1 MADVYL
7 GAERATEA
15 ERAAVDAALE
25 RCGADPVV
33 QRPTER
39 LAIGGTA
46 RRHERRHFLLPALH
60 GLQNAAGWIS
70 PGGINYIGEVLLVPP
85 AEAYGV
91 ASFYDLF
98 RTEPPDHDGDTVHVC
113 VDAACQISGSDELAA
128 SVAAAGGHV
137 HASPCLGQC
146 ERAPA
151 MFVQAVGGPDRVP
164 ADEDGGGGQNGGPG
178 DGGRGGQSGDGSRG
192 DNDDE
197 YGGRGG
203 QSGDGGRG
211 DNRAED
217 GSRTSRAYRLPQAGD
232 PGLRLLRRIGAADP
246 TSLESYRAHGGYA
259 ALARA
264 VEIGPE
270 AVLAAVA
277 DSGLSGRG
285 GAAFP
290 TGVKWRAV
298 AAETGRPKHVVANC
312 DESEPG
318 TFKDRVVMEQDPFAV
333 IESLTIAGLATGAA
347 QGWIYIRGEYPLATA
362 RLQGAA
368 DQARAAGLLG
378 ADAAGSGQA
387 FDVAIWRGA
396 GAYICGE
403 ETALFNSLEGFRG
416 EPRNK
421 PPFPTTH
428 GLFGQP
434 TAVNNPETLI
444 NVLDIV
450 TEGPEAYRSGGT
462 ERSPGTKL
470 LCLSGRLRRPG
481 LYEVPFGTRLGEVL
495 ELAGGVTG
503 SRELQAVLM
512 GGAAGSFVG
521 PDSLDL
527 PLTLEDARAAGTTL
541 GSGVVMAFDTGVDMT
556 AVVVRIA
563 EFFRHESC
571 GQCVPCRVGTVRQ
584 HEALVRLAERGELSA
599 QRRGLLDDVAKVM
612 GDASICGLGHTAA
625 SAVRSALDLGLV
637 GAAAVAVGNGAGAG
651 SVGS

>member
-1 MADVYL
+1 MADVHL

-15 ERAAVDAALE
+15 ERAAVDAALK

-33 QRPTER
+33 QHRTER
-39 LAIGGTA
+39 LVVSGTD
-46 RRHERRHFLLPALH
+46 RRHQRRHYLLPALH

-98 RTEPPDHDGDTVHVC
+98 RTEAPDHDGDTVHVC
-113 VDAACQISGSDELAA
+113 VDAACQISGCEELAA
-128 SVAAAGGHV
+128 SLAASGGHV
-137 HASPCLGQC
+137 HRSPCLGQC

-151 MFVQAVGGPDRVP
+151 SFVQAVGGPDRVP
-164 ADEDGGGGQNGGPG
+164 ADEDD
-178 DGGRGGQSGDGSRG
+178 DG
-192 DNDDE
+192 
-197 YGGRGG
+197 
-203 QSGDGGRG
+203 
-211 DNRAED
+211 
-217 GSRTSRAYRLPQAGD
+217 AYRLPQHGD
-232 PGLRLLRRIGAADP
+232 PGLKLLRRIGAADP
-246 TSLESYRAHGGYA
+246 TSLESYRACGGYE

-264 VEIGPE
+264 VETGPE

-318 TFKDRVVMEQDPFAV
+318 TFKDRIVMEQDPFAV
-333 IESLTIAGLATGAA
+333 IESLTIAGLAVGAA
-347 QGWIYIRGEYPLATA
+347 RGWIYIRGEYPLATA

-378 ADAAGSGQA
+378 DDAAGSGRA
-387 FDVAIWRGA
+387 FDIAVWRGA

-450 TEGPEAYRSGGT
+450 TEGPEAYRSMGT

-470 LCLSGRLRRPG
+470 LCLSGRVRRPG
-481 LYEVPFGTRLGEVL
+481 LYEVAFGTRLGEVL
-495 ELAGGVTG
+495 ERAGGVTG
-503 SRELQAVLM
+503 TGELQAVLM

-527 PLTLEDARAAGTTL
+527 PLTLEDTRAAGTTL

-556 AVVVRIA
+556 PVLVRIA

-599 QRRGLLDDVAKVM
+599 KRRELLDDVAEVM

-625 SAVRSALDLGLV
+625 SAVRSALDLGL
-637 GAAAVAVGNGAGAG
+637 AGARSG
-651 SVGS
+651 GGT

>member
-15 ERAAVDAALE
+15 ERAAVDAALK

-98 RTEPPDHDGDTVHVC
+98 RTELPDHDGDTVHVC
-113 VDAACQISGSDELAA
+113 VDAACQISGCDELAA
-128 SVAAAGGHV
+128 SVAAVGGHV

-164 ADEDGGGGQNGGPG
+164 ADEDEEGSGGQNGGPG

-192 DNDDE
+192 D
-197 YGGRGG
+197 GGRGG

-211 DNRAED
+211 DSGED
-217 GSRTSRAYRLPQAGD
+217 GGRGSRAYRLPQAGD

-246 TSLESYRAHGGYA
+246 TSLDSYRAHGGYE
-259 ALARA
+259 ALSRA

-362 RLQGAA
+362 RLQDAA

-387 FDVAIWRGA
+387 FDIAIWRGA

-450 TEGPEAYRSGGT
+450 TEGPEAYRSRGT

-495 ELAGGVTG
+495 DLAGGVTG
-503 SRELQAVLM
+503 SGELQAVLM

-637 GAAAVAVGNGAGAG
+637 GAAAGAVGNGSGAG
-651 SVGS
+651 SGGS